1 MRGNAELE
9 TPDAGVVT
17 TCGLV
22 LHLSEGPGLLESVR
36 LALQAVGGCEAGEAN
51 GRWLPVA
58 VETAD
63 PLSLQAQLEA
73 IPGVERCE
81 VVFIGS
87 EDGLAPLAQPSKKNR
102 YE

>member
-1 MRGNAELE
+1 MRGKAELE
-9 TPDAGVVT
+9 TPEAEVTT

-22 LHLSEGPGLLESVR
+22 LHLGAEPGLLESILR
-36 LALQAVGGCEAGEAN
+36 ALERIAGCEAGRAN

-58 VETAD
+58 VESTNPPAV
-63 PLSLQAQLEA
+63 QKQIEA

-87 EDGLAPLAQPSKKNR
+87 ENGLAPLAPSTKH
-102 YE
+102 ESL